1 MTPRSSRRPENNLYI
16 ARYKRSGGRY
26 LGSNRTVYELPS
38 HVQQLKSD
46 REDGQTFG
54 VYLMIPSVE
63 QNDFGTYVLDPI
75 SYPNPNPVPFGRLIL
90 LFSALACCVL
100 AVGFLHLR
108 FGLRVRVHLKDSFGP
123 LENREGDGG
132 DVLIVHSSQ
141 DSEIALGVL
150 LVDLEKYQYKCETK
164 ELDTNTTKSVFSPA
178 LVDQQW
184 DSDHVLHAIKQLQTL
199 TPKLIVVAL
208 KELPK
213 DEAQPKNSQ
222 GETLATITRSV
233 PMLQWTR
240 RDNEKFWYA
249 LRLELPAKRNT
260 VNHQISSDK
269 ETRLTDSCKDT
280 NVDDIV

>member
-1 MTPRSSRRPENNLYI
+1 MVATCLSSIPLRTRRSPLGYCLSIWKSISISARPRSWTP
-16 ARYKRSGGRY
+16 
-26 LGSNRTVYELPS
+26 TPP
-38 HVQQLKSD
+38 
-46 REDGQTFG
+46 T
-54 VYLMIPSVE
+54 
-63 QNDFGTYVLDPI
+63 
-75 SYPNPNPVPFGRLIL
+75 
-90 LFSALACCVL
+90 
-100 AVGFLHLR
+100 
-108 FGLRVRVHLKDSFGP
+108 
-123 LENREGDGG
+123 
-132 DVLIVHSSQ
+132 
-141 DSEIALGVL
+141 
-150 LVDLEKYQYKCETK
+150 
-164 ELDTNTTKSVFSPA
+164 VFSPA